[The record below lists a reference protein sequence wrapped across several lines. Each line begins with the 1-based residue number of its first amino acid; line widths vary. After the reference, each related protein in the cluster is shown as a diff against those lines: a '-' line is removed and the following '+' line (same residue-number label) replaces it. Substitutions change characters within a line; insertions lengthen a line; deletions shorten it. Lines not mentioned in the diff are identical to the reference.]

1 MIVLFVSKLI
11 KKRKIPLGSP
21 VIIDTIKSKY
31 NLKNEANRE
40 IALMPEGIVAD
51 YSSELS
57 GEFFIVKLRSNIEIK
72 VSENELSECTRNYY
86 FSDEIFSSG
95 LVKRIKDFFKIEF
108 VLTGNRE
115 IKSLL
120 NPFTFLKW
128 IKFTIKDV
136 F

>member
-1 MIVLFVSKLI
+1 MTYEG
-11 KKRKIPLGSP
+11 RIPLGSP
-21 VIIDTIKSKY
+21 VIIDTINSKY
-31 NLKNEANRE
+31 NLNNEANRE
-40 IALMPEGIVAD
+40 IALMPEGIVTS
-51 YSSELS
+51 YSKEII
-57 GEFFIVKLRSNIEIK
+57 GEFLIIKLRSNIEIK

-86 FSDEIFSSG
+86 FSDEIVSSG
-95 LVKRIKDFFKIEF
+95 LVKHIKDFLKIEF

-115 IKSLL
+115 IKSLF

>member
-1 MIVLFVSKLI
+1 M
-11 KKRKIPLGSP
+11 
-21 VIIDTIKSKY
+21 IIDTITSKY
-31 NLKNEANRE
+31 NLQNEKNKD
-40 IALMPEGIVAD
+40 IAFMPEGVVTA
-51 YSSELS
+51 YSNELS
-57 GEFFIVKLRSNIEIK
+57 DQFLIIRLRSRIEIK
-72 VSENELSECTRNYY
+72 VSESELSECTKNYY
-86 FSDEIFSSG
+86 FSDEIVSSG
-95 LVKRIKDFFKIEF
+95 LVKRFKDFLKIEF

>member
-1 MIVLFVSKLI
+1 MTG
-11 KKRKIPLGSP
+11 KRKIPLGSP

-31 NLKNEANRE
+31 NLKSRSNRE
-40 IALMPEGIVAD
+40 IALMPEGIVSA
-51 YSSELS
+51 YSNELS
-57 GEFFIVKLRSNIEIK
+57 DEFMIIKLRSNIEIK

-86 FSDEIFSSG
+86 FSDEIVSSG
-95 LVKRIKDFFKIEF
+95 LLKRIKDFLKIEF

-128 IKFTIKDV
+128 IKFTIKDI

>member
-1 MIVLFVSKLI
+1 MI

-51 YSSELS
+51 YSSQFS
-57 GEFFIVKLRSNIEIK
+57 GEFLIIKLRSNIEIK

>member
-1 MIVLFVSKLI
+1 LI

-40 IALMPEGIVAD
+40 IALMPEGIIAD

-57 GEFFIVKLRSNIEIK
+57 GEFLIVKLRSNIEIK

>member
-1 MIVLFVSKLI
+1 MTQ
-11 KKRKIPLGSP
+11 KRKIPLGSP

-31 NLKNEANRE
+31 NLKNESNRE
-40 IALMPEGIVAD
+40 IALMPEGIVTA
-51 YSSELS
+51 YSKELTD
-57 GEFFIVKLRSNIEIK
+57 EFLIIKLRSNIEIK

-86 FSDEIFSSG
+86 FSDEIVSSG
-95 LVKRIKDFFKIEF
+95 IVKRIKDFLEIEF

-115 IKSLL
+115 IKSLF